1 MENKVD
7 TIIHGG
13 YVLTMEGRGTGMIPD
28 GAVAIAGNSI
38 RAVGPTQEILKQ
50 YSTHRYIDARDHAV
64 LPGFIDCHI
73 HSSNAI
79 VRGGS
84 QDIQNWM
91 YSGILPLL
99 SLAETP
105 DLVAGSMLNII
116 EAVKKGTTT
125 FCDYDFPMLE
135 LIENHIA
142 VGTRV
147 VAAEMINGLPTVT
160 YGVEDTTLRDFDP
173 SRENKKFLD
182 AVRLVERYHQTH
194 QGRVT
199 CMMGPQASEM
209 CSVPLL
215 QEIREYA
222 RKNDLDIHMHVAQSS
237 RETRQVMQRYGKRP
251 VQLLDELGYL
261 NSRLHA
267 AHITETTGEERALLA
282 ERGVSMA
289 LCTGSIGI
297 ISGKIPPAQDYMA
310 RNGRVGLGTDQA
322 PGNNCNNLFNEM
334 KFTSILHKV
343 QNADSTSFPA
353 WKVLRM
359 ATIEAA
365 RCMGLEESVG
375 SLRAGKKADVVL
387 VNLHAPA
394 MSPVLDWPVRNI
406 VPNLVYSASGSE
418 VDTVL
423 IDGAFVVENG
433 RMRTIDEDAEIKRA
447 NRCAQLLCQRL
458 EATGWEKDMPL
469 AGWTREG
476 YY

>member
-1 MENKVD
+1 M
-7 TIIHGG
+7 
-13 YVLTMEGRGTGMIPD
+13 
-28 GAVAIAGNSI
+28 
-38 RAVGPTQEILKQ
+38 
-50 YSTHRYIDARDHAV
+50 
-64 LPGFIDCHI
+64 
-73 HSSNAI
+73 
-79 VRGGS
+79 
-84 QDIQNWM
+84 
-91 YSGILPLL
+91 
-99 SLAETP
+99 
-105 DLVAGSMLNII
+105 
-116 EAVKKGTTT
+116 
-125 FCDYDFPMLE
+125 
-135 LIENHIA
+135 
-142 VGTRV
+142 

-160 YGVEDTTLRDFDP
+160 YGVEDTALREFDTA
-173 SRENKKFLD
+173 RENKKFSD
-182 AVRLVERYHQTH
+182 AVRLVEKYHQTYN
-194 QGRVT
+194 GRIT
-199 CMMGPQASEM
+199 CMMGPQASDM

-215 QEIREYA
+215 KEIRSYA
-222 RKNDLDIHMHVAQSS
+222 EKMNLGIHMHVAQSP

-251 VQLLDELGYL
+251 VELLDELGYL
-261 NSRLHA
+261 DRRLHT
-267 AHITETTGEERALLA
+267 AHITETTAAERALLA

-297 ISGKIPPAQDYMA
+297 IGGEIPPAQDYMA
-310 RNGRVGLGTDQA
+310 LAGRVGLGTDQA

-343 QNADSTSFPA
+343 KNTDPTSFPA

-365 RCMGLEESVG
+365 QCMGMEESVG

-387 VNLHAPA
+387 VALDTPA
-394 MSPVLDWPVRNI
+394 MSPVLAWPVRNI

>member
-1 MENKVD
+1 M
-7 TIIHGG
+7 
-13 YVLTMEGRGTGMIPD
+13 
-28 GAVAIAGNSI
+28 
-38 RAVGPTQEILKQ
+38 KQ
-50 YSTHRYIDARDHAV
+50 YSAHRYIDARDHAV

-199 CMMGPQASEM
+199 CMMGPQAS
-209 CSVPLL
+209 
-215 QEIREYA
+215 
-222 RKNDLDIHMHVAQSS
+222 
-237 RETRQVMQRYGKRP
+237 
-251 VQLLDELGYL
+251 
-261 NSRLHA
+261 
-267 AHITETTGEERALLA
+267 
-282 ERGVSMA
+282 
-289 LCTGSIGI
+289 
-297 ISGKIPPAQDYMA
+297 
-310 RNGRVGLGTDQA
+310 
-322 PGNNCNNLFNEM
+322 
-334 KFTSILHKV
+334 
-343 QNADSTSFPA
+343 
-353 WKVLRM
+353 
-359 ATIEAA
+359 
-365 RCMGLEESVG
+365 
-375 SLRAGKKADVVL
+375 
-387 VNLHAPA
+387 
-394 MSPVLDWPVRNI
+394 
-406 VPNLVYSASGSE
+406 
-418 VDTVL
+418 
-423 IDGAFVVENG
+423 
-433 RMRTIDEDAEIKRA
+433 
-447 NRCAQLLCQRL
+447 
-458 EATGWEKDMPL
+458 
-469 AGWTREG
+469 
-476 YY
+476 